1 MDTFYSP
8 KIIAILFNQKS
19 NDAESLASEIKLKL
33 KDDFEVFSQ
42 STESALNNGLNN
54 KNIDLIISIGGDGNV
69 LRCAHVL
76 NGSNCPILGINLGR
90 LGFLCEIDS
99 SDLDRK
105 LISYLGGEAV
115 IEKRSIL
122 KIHLFKDNS
131 KKEFFALNDFVIA
144 RGSKVRIIDVEAS
157 LNGNHFAT
165 YRGDGVVVSTAT
177 GSTAYS
183 LSLGGAI
190 LSPSS
195 NNMIIKPIASHT
207 SLLGGLVMES
217 DATLI
222 LKADSREDLSLTVDG
237 FIDTQLREFD
247 YIEIQ
252 VDDSK
257 TVNFVRGL
265 DFRSDYWNSL
275 AKKLELRKGESLGR

>member
-1 MDTFYSP
+1 MDKFYSP

-19 NDAESLASEIKLKL
+19 KDAESLALVIKQKL

-42 STESALNNGLNN
+42 STESALNNGLDN
-54 KNIDLIISIGGDGNV
+54 KKIDLIISIGGDGTV

-76 NGSNCPILGINLGR
+76 NGSNSPILGINLGR

-99 SDLDRK
+99 HDIDQK
-105 LISYLGGEAV
+105 LLSYLDGNGV
-115 IEKRSIL
+115 IEQRSIL
-122 KIHLFKDNS
+122 KINLYKNNS
-131 KKEFFALNDFVIA
+131 KKEFFALNDFVLA

-157 LNGNHFAT
+157 LNNNHFAT

-217 DATLI
+217 DAKLT
-222 LKADSREDLSLTVDG
+222 LKADSREDLSITVDG

-247 YIEIQ
+247 YIEVQ

-257 TVNFVRGL
+257 TVNFVRSH
-265 DFRSDYWNSL
+265 DFKSEYWNSL

>member
-1 MDTFYSP
+1 MDKFYSP

-19 NDAESLASEIKLKL
+19 KDAESLALDIKQKL
-33 KDDFEVFSQ
+33 KDDFEVYSQ
-42 STESALNNGLNN
+42 SAESAISKGLNN
-54 KNIDLIISIGGDGNV
+54 EKIDLIISIGGDGTV

-76 NGSNCPILGINLGR
+76 NGSTAPILGINLGR

-99 SDLDRK
+99 SDINQK
-105 LISYLGGEAV
+105 LLPYLEGKGV
-115 IEKRSIL
+115 IEQRSIL
-122 KIHLFKDNS
+122 KINLFKNNS
-131 KKEFFALNDFVIA
+131 KKEFFALNDFVLA
-144 RGSKVRIIDVEAS
+144 RGSKIRIIDVEAS
-157 LNGNHFAT
+157 LNNNHFAT

-195 NNMIIKPIASHT
+195 NNMIIKPIASHA

-217 DATLI
+217 DAKLI

-252 VDDSK
+252 IDDSK
-257 TVNFVRGL
+257 TVNFVRSL
-265 DFRSDYWNSL
+265 DFKSEYWNSL